1 MFWSRF
7 DKWPKQLTF
16 GTDIM
21 DNNNKNN
28 ARKYFRVAGPVPL
41 GQRFDI
47 HTRQGPLY
55 YYIRFSRRLVLKKKY
70 FIVIHKPLAHSY
82 TSALQRGGSP
92 CNMLIYHWSFI
103 PSIFFSSPSPS
114 PSSLFDLQYN
124 CSIRVCLE

>member
-1 MFWSRF
+1 MLENAFEWPDRF
-7 DKWPKQLTF
+7 L
-16 GTDIM
+16 
-21 DNNNKNN
+21 
-28 ARKYFRVAGPVPL
+28 L

-47 HTRQGPLY
+47 HTRQGP
-55 YYIRFSRRLVLKKKY
+55 YIIILDFRAALFKKKKKY

-82 TSALQRGGSP
+82 TSALQKGGSP

-103 PSIFFSSPSPS
+103 SSIFFSSPSPS